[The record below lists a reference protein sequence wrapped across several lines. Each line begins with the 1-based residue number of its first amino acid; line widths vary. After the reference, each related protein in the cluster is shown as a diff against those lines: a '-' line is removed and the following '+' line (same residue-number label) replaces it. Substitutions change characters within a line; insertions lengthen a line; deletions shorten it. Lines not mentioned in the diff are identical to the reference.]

1 MPLDEGFGRDRAL
14 GRQLL
19 QVDPRRLRSRPGLH
33 ATALPESRRN
43 RSPRSPPSGRSRT
56 RPVQRIE
63 AHEERAGPERPVAE
77 PVRRVSLE
85 MRRHG
90 AGLAAGE
97 RLGDAG
103 PFEEQG
109 RLSDGPH
116 DMHGEDLTRPS
127 RVPCAR
133 QLSERGRRRRLAL
146 RRVSGGDARRR
157 IARRHSGR
165 SGARINRRTRRRSP
179 GLSHEVI
186 VGPRHE
192 RHADAGTVGVAVLR
206 HRLGLLVDPARDFA
220 LVLRRARDRGRHA
233 QMFGRHFRLG
243 GRSDPDRRHVGFSDA
258 QKRAVR
264 RGEDICPVSLGG
276 FLCERYSAPPLSE
289 TR

>member
-19 QVDPRRLRSRPGLH
+19 QVDPPG
-33 ATALPESRRN
+33 ASVADRDFMQPPFRN
-43 RSPRSPPSGRSRT
+43 RGEIVLPDRRRAGDRGPV
-56 RPVQRIE
+56 PVQRIE

-133 QLSERGRRRRLAL
+133 QLSERGEEAEARPSARLRRGRPSAHRPTAL
-146 RRVSGGDARRR
+146 RSERRPNKP
-157 IARRHSGR
+157 SNPPEEPR
-165 SGARINRRTRRRSP
+165 SFPRGNRWSP
-179 GLSHEVI
+179 
-186 VGPRHE
+186 
-192 RHADAGTVGVAVLR
+192 A
-206 HRLGLLVDPARDFA
+206 
-220 LVLRRARDRGRHA
+220 
-233 QMFGRHFRLG
+233 
-243 GRSDPDRRHVGFSDA
+243 
-258 QKRAVR
+258 
-264 RGEDICPVSLGG
+264 
-276 FLCERYSAPPLSE
+276 
-289 TR
+289 